1 MKMGK
6 NNHRKERQIKIV
18 DPKKIDYTYTGKDDP
33 FNFKSSYSNEKNI
46 ESSKKSN
53 TEKKDVDR
61 IRYDIAKNTKIRT
74 KGRIAGGQSKQSH
87 SSVYE

>member
-1 MKMGK
+1 MEK
-6 NNHRKERQIKIV
+6 NNHYKERQIKIV

-53 TEKKDVDR
+53 TEKKDVDQ
-61 IRYDIAKNTKIRT
+61 IRYDITKNTKIRT
-74 KGRIAGGQSKQSH
+74 KGRIAGGRSKQSH